1 MIAAVALAIALQAE
15 PQTYLQETVA
25 LMQKAWP
32 QNRMVQIV
40 CHGHSVPAGYFKT
53 PTVDTFNAYPHLLHI
68 ELKKLFP
75 LAVINVTVTAIGG
88 ENSISGAKRFADDV
102 LTKKPDI
109 VAIDYGLN
117 DRGINSTAVKQAWQS
132 MIDQAKAKGVK
143 VLLLTPTPDQSA
155 KMNNPTD
162 PLNQQVDQ
170 IRSLA
175 KENGVGLVDSYAA
188 FQTELAKGT
197 PLPNLMSQV
206 NHPNRAGHDLV
217 VHELMKW
224 FPTT

>member
-1 MIAAVALAIALQAE
+1 MLAAIAFAAVLQAE
-15 PQTYLQETVA
+15 PKTYLRDITT
-25 LMQKAWP
+25 LMAKQWP

-53 PTVDTFNAYPHLLHI
+53 PTVDTFNAYPHLLHF
-68 ELKKLFP
+68 ELKKHFP

-102 LTKKPDI
+102 LTKKPD
-109 VAIDYGLN
+109 VVTIDYGLN
-117 DRGINSTAVKQAWQS
+117 DRGINPAAVKQAWQT
-132 MIDQAKAKGVK
+132 MIDQAKAKGIK

-155 KMNNPTD
+155 KMSDPSD
-162 PLNQQVDQ
+162 PLNKQVEQ
-170 IRSLA
+170 IRDLA

-188 FQTELAKGT
+188 FQAELAKGT
-197 PLPNLMSQV
+197 PLPSLMSQV

-217 VHELMKW
+217 VRELMKW
-224 FPTT
+224 FPLG